1 MQHND
6 NNSLEQPG
14 ELAIRELAMPADTNP
29 NGEIF
34 GGWIISQMDLAGL
47 SIAGRHTR
55 DKIVTIAIDRMKF
68 IAPVHVGDFI
78 CCYVAL
84 DHFGNTSITLKI
96 TTIAVNANG
105 QNRRKVTEGLFTYVS
120 VGADGKPTPLMK

>member
-1 MQHND
+1 MDDSNFQD
-6 NNSLEQPG
+6 QPG
-14 ELAIRELAMPADTNP
+14 ELSIRELAMPADTNP

-47 SIAGRHTR
+47 SIAGRHTK
-55 DKIVTIAIDRMKF
+55 DKIATIAIDRMKF

-84 DHFGNTSITLKI
+84 DHIGNTSITLKI
-96 TTIAVNANG
+96 TTYAINARG
-105 QNRRKVTEGLFTYVS
+105 ENRRKVTEGLFTYVS
-120 VGADGKPTPLMK
+120 VGADGRPTALMK